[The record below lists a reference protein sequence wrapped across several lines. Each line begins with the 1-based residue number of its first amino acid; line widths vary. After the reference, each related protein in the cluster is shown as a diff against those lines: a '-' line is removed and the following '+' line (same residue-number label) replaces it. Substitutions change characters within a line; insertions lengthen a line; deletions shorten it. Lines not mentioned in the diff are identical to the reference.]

1 MSASKGSAFA
11 AVMKQM
17 SASKGAAFITNENSG
32 SRGETGSKINWKKK
46 LRQERKQVKRMHRKH
61 RSK

>member
-32 SRGETGSKINWKKK
+32 RRKINWKKK
-46 LRQERKQVKRMHRKH
+46 LRRQERKQVKRMHRKH

>member
-17 SASKGAAFITNENSG
+17 SASKGAAFITLMRIPGAEV
-32 SRGETGSKINWKKK
+32 
-46 LRQERKQVKRMHRKH
+46 RQEVK
-61 RSK
+61 